1 MTPRDAD
8 PRPLILWTIAMALLG
23 VVALYAIYLIR
34 DVLLLLYVSG
44 IFAIGF
50 SPLVRWIERQR
61 VLPIGT
67 RLPRW
72 LAILI
77 LYLVILGAIA
87 GIAALVLP
95 PLIAQ
100 ARAFWEQLPELIARG
115 QAFLIDRGFLQRQL
129 SIQELMQRAPVGG
142 AGGDT
147 VGRVIGAAWGFF
159 GGIMGLVTILIL
171 TFYLLVEAESIRGA
185 FLRLF
190 PRGRRAQV
198 AKASAEATLKVSA
211 WLNGQLLLASIIGG
225 TAAIGLWLIGVPY
238 FYVLALIAALG
249 EMIPIVGP
257 ILAAIPAIAVA
268 SSVSGQQ
275 ALFVAIFFLVQQQLE
290 NHILVPKIMER
301 QVGISPAV
309 VIVALLIGGSL
320 LGVMGAILA
329 VPTAAIIQVI
339 YLEFERRH
347 ADGSRD

>member
-1 MTPRDAD
+1 MTTRASD

-34 DVLLLLYVSG
+34 EVLLLLYVSG

-50 SPLVRWIERQR
+50 SPIVRWIERQR
-61 VLPIGT
+61 VLPIAA

-77 LYLVILGAIA
+77 LYLVILGALA
-87 GIAALVLP
+87 GIAALVFP
-95 PLIAQ
+95 PLISQ
-100 ARAFWEQLPELIARG
+100 ARAFWEQLPELVARG
-115 QAFLIDRGFLQRQL
+115 QTFLIERGFLQRQL
-129 SIQELMQRAPVGG
+129 SIQELMQRAPVVGG
-142 AGGDT
+142 GGDT

-159 GGIMGLVTILIL
+159 GGIMGLATILIL

-190 PRGRRAQV
+190 PRGRHAQV
-198 AKASAEATLKVSA
+198 TKTSAEATLKVSA
-211 WLNGQLLLASIIGG
+211 WLNGQLLLASIIGI

-275 ALFVAIFFLVQQQLE
+275 ALFVAIFFIVQQQLE
-290 NHILVPKIMER
+290 NHVLVPKIMER

-309 VIVALLIGGSL
+309 VIIALLIGGSL

-347 ADGSRD
+347 ADGPRD

>member
-1 MTPRDAD
+1 MSTRDTD
-8 PRPLILWTIAMALLG
+8 DRRPLILWTITMALLG
-23 VVALYAIYLIR
+23 VVLLYAIYLVR

-50 SPLVRWIERQR
+50 SPIVRWIERQR
-61 VLPIGT
+61 VLSIGG

-87 GIAALVLP
+87 GVCALIFP

-100 ARAFWEQLPELIARG
+100 ARGFWEQLPDLLARG
-115 QAFLIDRGFLQRQL
+115 QSFLIERGFLQRQL
-129 SIQELMQRAPVGG
+129 SMQELLQRAPGG
-142 AGGDT
+142 SDGDAI
-147 VGRVIGAAWGFF
+147 GRVVATAWGFF
-159 GGIMGLVTILIL
+159 GGIFGLFTILIL
-171 TFYLLVEAESIRGA
+171 TFYFLIESESIRGS
-185 FLRLF
+185 FMRLF
-190 PRGRRAQV
+190 PRGRRTQV

-211 WLNGQLLLASIIGG
+211 WLNGQLLLAAIIGG
-225 TAAIGLWLIGVPY
+225 TAAIGLWLLGVPY
-238 FYVLALIAALG
+238 FYVLALIAAVG

-268 SSVSGQQ
+268 LSVSGQQ
-275 ALFVAIFFLVQQQLE
+275 ALFVGIFFLVQQQLE
-290 NHILVPKIMER
+290 NHVLVPKIMER

-309 VIVALLIGGSL
+309 VIIALLIGGSL

-339 YLEFERRH
+339 YAELERRQS
-347 ADGSRD
+347 DS